1 MSVPSHG
8 LSKAASAAL
17 DLVLEPA
24 ERVDLVAPAVGSAVI
39 LTDRR
44 LAVVRDGASYRPRT
58 GVRSFTLDRSLEVRI
73 GPARRRVIIRSEGG
87 TINVFVRSEQLEQA
101 EVLVAEVRRR
111 IHLD

>member
-1 MSVPSHG
+1 MSIPCHG
-8 LSKAASAAL
+8 LSNAASAAL
-17 DLVLEPA
+17 DLVLEPG

-44 LAVVRDGASYRPRT
+44 LAVLRDGASYRPRT
-58 GVRSFTLDRSLEVRI
+58 GVRSFGLDRNLEVRI
-73 GPARRRVIIRSEGG
+73 GPARRRVIIQSEGH

-111 IHLD
+111 IYLD